1 MNFKPFDRFFIF
13 VLALATALYFFGS
26 KPYHSHASD
35 KAATAVSTDVKFE
48 SLHDGTSV
56 PPVGVETKEEQV
68 SEDDESSDDDESSEG
83 EGRNERADAGL
94 YPGFSLNAGVST
106 ARNAYHCP
114 LHIRL
119 RTILI

>member
-13 VLALATALYFFGS
+13 VLALTTALYFFGS

-35 KAATAVSTDVKFE
+35 KGAADVSTDIKLE

-56 PPVGVETKEEQV
+56 PPVGVETKEEQI
-68 SEDDESSDDDESSEG
+68 SEDDEPSDDDESSEDQSG
-83 EGRNERADAGL
+83 NEHAAGHL
-94 YPGFSLNAGVST
+94 YPGFSLSAAIST

-114 LHIRL
+114 IYIRL
-119 RTILI
+119 RSILI